1 LSVAIWRGDKNRLQ
15 RYIIIVVSA
24 IAQTRLKG
32 FSDKIESP
40 ADKIESLTDKIESP
54 ARRMRKSRET
64 RTKARRGI
72 GVMSRR
78 IFFSIGECLILYQ
91 LQSLPP
97 VERELVVVA
106 DEGNTIAQGVGDD
119 DMVAGVVVL
128 LRLVDF
134 EAGIS

>member
-1 LSVAIWRGDKNRLQ
+1 MSLGACACSIWLQ
-15 RYIIIVVSA
+15 NYITIVVRA
-24 IAQTRLKG
+24 IAKTRLIV

-40 ADKIESLTDKIESP
+40 V
-54 ARRMRKSRET
+54 RRMRKSRET

-97 VERELVVVA
+97 VERELVVVT

-119 DMVAGVVVL
+119 DMVAGVVMVL
-128 LRLVDF
+128 GFIDNEIGVC
-134 EAGIS
+134 ESSVTA